1 MSGSSKTVWALVTAL
16 SVMSCGGGSA
26 TVETTTDTEVR
37 PEDQPDEAAIARV
50 GQRIYDAMVAGDPQ
64 QLLIDDAG
72 MRRLVTAEA
81 GERYAALRLGVGARI
96 GDVSSLAFDGT
107 TYLGV
112 CLQGARL
119 EPADAELGLRAPAW
133 IFERA
138 LVAGRM
144 ASGRRTAAW
153 VEGIFVRTENG
164 FVALDLHSAEDPRWE
179 HTDLEIAPCDM
190 EYGIREPQDVGV
202 VTR

>member
-1 MSGSSKTVWALVTAL
+1 MVWALASAL
-16 SVMSCGGGSA
+16 LVVSCGGGSTA
-26 TVETTTDTEVR
+26 VETTREAEAR
-37 PEDQPDEAAIARV
+37 PEDQPDDSAIARV

-64 QLLIDDAG
+64 GLLIDDAG

-81 GERYAALRLGVGARI
+81 GERYAALRLGVGTRI
-96 GDVSSLAFDGT
+96 GETSSLAFDGT
-107 TYLGV
+107 SYLGV

-153 VEGIFVRTENG
+153 IEGVFVRTENG
-164 FVALDLHSAEDPRWE
+164 FVALDLHSVEDPRWE

-190 EYGIREPQDVGV
+190 ESGIREPQDVGMA
-202 VTR
+202 TR